1 MEAKSTEASMYTTTS
16 DEQIWVAFQDG
27 DRQALASIYY
37 RSFKFLMAYGR
48 KISADGDLV
57 KDCIHDLF
65 VEIWNNKLN
74 LSVPRSVKAYLL
86 ICLQRK
92 LIRYIN
98 RKRAAQ
104 VEVNKLPDRQ
114 QVESREDQ
122 LISDQD
128 SLDQQNALKLAISN
142 LTRRQQEAIYLKFYA
157 NLSYEEIV
165 RVMNISVDSIYNL
178 ISKAIDVLQKEA
190 HKSRKITRHPM
201 TLSGASQLLKF

>member
-27 DRQALASIYY
+27 DKQALASIYY
-37 RSFKFLMAYGR
+37 RSFKFLMAYGH

-86 ICLQRK
+86 TCLKRK
-92 LIRYIN
+92 LIRYMN
-98 RKRAAQ
+98 RRRRAAR
-104 VEVNKLPDRQ
+104 VEVNRLPDRQ

-142 LTRRQQEAIYLKFYA
+142 LTKREQEAIYLKFYT

-165 RVMNISVDSIYNL
+165 GVMNISADSIYNL

-190 HKSRKITRHPM
+190 HKSRKIAKH
-201 TLSGASQLLKF
+201 L